1 MDTVSKRKRSIIMSA
16 VRHFDTAP
24 ELTLRRE
31 LSKLGLRY
39 RTHYGE
45 EKIDIAFPSK
55 KVAVFVD
62 GCFWHLCPKHR
73 GFPASNRSY
82 WVPKLKRNTQRD
94 KETNARLKKA
104 GWTVVRIWEHEV
116 DNNLADRARLIKKKL
131 NRANSSI

>member
-1 MDTVSKRKRSIIMSA
+1 MSA

-39 RTHYGE
+39 RTHYGK

-62 GCFWHLCPKHR
+62 GCFWHLCPKH
-73 GFPASNRSY
+73 GEFPASNRAF
-82 WVPKLKRNTQRD
+82 WVPKLKRNAERD
-94 KETNARLKKA
+94 KETNALLRKS
-104 GWTVVRIWEHEV
+104 GWKVIRIWEH
-116 DNNLADRARLIKKKL
+116 DIKNNLDDRVDFIKKKL
-131 NRANSSI
+131 GHMNNSRLYIE